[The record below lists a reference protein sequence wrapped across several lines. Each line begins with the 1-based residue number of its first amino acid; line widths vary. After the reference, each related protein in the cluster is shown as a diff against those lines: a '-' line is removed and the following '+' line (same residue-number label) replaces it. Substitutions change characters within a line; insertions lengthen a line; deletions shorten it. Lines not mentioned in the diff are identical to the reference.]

1 MNDRTDRQRDLY
13 ATLDVDRSADS
24 GTIRKSYRRLARK
37 YHPDVKPG
45 DSAAEARFKEI
56 SKAYSVLSDAEKRR
70 NYDEFG
76 VVSLESGFD
85 PEAAR
90 RARESFGTQ
99 FGGGAPG
106 GPAYGST
113 EEFHFGETDDL
124 FGRIFAHRGGRAR
137 TRSAVR
143 GADLETSIEL
153 EFLDA
158 ARGGERQLSFSPPSK
173 GGRSKRERLK
183 VRIPPGVADGDRI
196 RLANKGGKSPG
207 GGPPGDLH
215 LTVRVRPHAFFRREG
230 RDLHVT
236 VPISV
241 SEATLG
247 AKIEVPTLEG
257 RATVTVPEGT
267 DSGSKLRLR
276 GKGIADPKGGP
287 TGDLI
292 VTVQIRVPRG
302 LDPEAR
308 AKFEDLAKM
317 DPPDLRKEMER

>member
-13 ATLDVDRSADS
+13 ATLGVDRSADS
-24 GTIRKSYRRLARK
+24 EAIRKSYRKLARK
-37 YHPDVKPG
+37 YHPDVNPG
-45 DSAAEARFKEI
+45 DSTTEERFKEI
-56 SKAYSVLSDAEKRR
+56 SQAYSVLSDAEKRR

-76 VVSLESGFD
+76 EVSLESSFD
-85 PEAAR
+85 PEAVR
-90 RARESFGTQ
+90 RARESFGTH
-99 FGGGAPG
+99 FGGGAAG
-106 GPAYGST
+106 GRPYGST
-113 EEFHFGETDDL
+113 EEFHFGDPDDL
-124 FGRIFAHRGGRAR
+124 LGRIFGHREGRAR
-137 TRSAVR
+137 ARSPIR
-143 GADLETSIEL
+143 GADLETTIEL

-158 ARGGERQLSFSPPSK
+158 ARGGERQISFTRPSK
-173 GGRSKRERLK
+173 GGRPKRERLN

-196 RLANKGGKSPG
+196 RLAGKGGESPG

-257 RATVTVPEGT
+257 RAMVTVPEGT
-267 DSGSKLRLR
+267 DGGSRLRLR
-276 GKGIADPKGGP
+276 GKGIADPKSGP

-292 VTVQIRVPRG
+292 VTVQIHVPRG
-302 LDPEAR
+302 LDAEAR

-317 DPPDLRKEMER
+317 DPPDLRKELER

>member
-1 MNDRTDRQRDLY
+1 MNDRTGRRSDLY
-13 ATLDVDRSADS
+13 AMLGVDRSADS
-24 GTIRKSYRRLARK
+24 ETIRNRYRKLARK
-37 YHPDVKPG
+37 YHPDVNPG
-45 DSAAEARFKEI
+45 DSSAEERFKEI

-76 VVSLESGFD
+76 EVSLESSFD
-85 PEAAR
+85 PDAMR
-90 RARESFGTQ
+90 RARENFGAH

-106 GPAYGST
+106 GPGYGST
-113 EEFHFGETDDL
+113 EDFHFGDPDDL
-124 FGRIFAHRGGRAR
+124 FGRIFAQRGGRAR
-137 TRSAVR
+137 ARPPIR
-143 GADLETSIEL
+143 GADLETTIEL
-153 EFLDA
+153 EFLDV
-158 ARGGERQLSFSPPSK
+158 ARGGERQISFTRPSK
-173 GGRSKRERLK
+173 RGRPKRERLK
-183 VRIPPGVADGDRI
+183 VQIPPGVADGDRI
-196 RLANKGGKSPG
+196 RLSGKGGESPS
-207 GGPPGDLH
+207 GGPSGDLH

-267 DSGSKLRLR
+267 DGGSKLRLR

-292 VTVQIRVPRG
+292 VTVQIQVPRG
-302 LDPEAR
+302 LDAEAR
-308 AKFEDLAKM
+308 AKFEDLANL
-317 DPPDLRKEMER
+317 DPPDLRKELER